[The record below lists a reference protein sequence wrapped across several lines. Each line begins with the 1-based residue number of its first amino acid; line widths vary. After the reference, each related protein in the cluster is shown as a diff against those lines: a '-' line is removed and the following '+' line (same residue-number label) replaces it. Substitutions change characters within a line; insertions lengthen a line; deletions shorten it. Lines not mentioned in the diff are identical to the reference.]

1 MIKEAM
7 EKVVELATPKILE
20 INERSYSSKAIIPIK
35 EPLPATL
42 GDVHTLTGL
51 TDYLKNNVDELDM
64 SQLLIHVQGPTQVV
78 LYERLTEDFF
88 GRPHYLT
95 ATAECPDFHYDH
107 YYDVEMFII
116 KLQAMF
122 LASDPQR
129 QLLSIVG
136 NLKDSNTTK
145 FKDDGVTQ
153 EVTVKAGIT
162 RVEETEIPNPIVLQP
177 WRTFLEI
184 VQPESLFVFRLKAG
198 PAGSPVCALFE
209 ADGGAWRLKAIERIR
224 DWIKKMAPDVA
235 IIA

>member
-7 EKVVELATPKILE
+7 EKVVEMATPKLIKV
-20 INERSYSSKAIIPIK
+20 NERSYSSKTIFPVM
-35 EPLPATL
+35 EPVPAVLT
-42 GDVHTLTGL
+42 DIHTLTGL
-51 TDYLKNNVDELDM
+51 TDYLKTNIDKLDM
-64 SQLLIHVQGPTQVV
+64 SQLLIHVQGPAHVA
-78 LYERLTEDFF
+78 LCSRLTGDFLS
-88 GRPHYLT
+88 RPHYLT
-95 ATAECPDFHYDH
+95 ATAECPDFLYDH
-107 YYDVEMFII
+107 YYSVEMFII
-116 KLQAMF
+116 KLQAIF
-122 LASDPQR
+122 LPTELQR

-177 WRTFLEI
+177 YRTFFEI
-184 VQPESLFVFRLKAG
+184 GQPESLFVFRLKTG
-198 PAGSPVCALFE
+198 PNGSPLCALFE

-224 DWIKKMAPDVA
+224 DWIKKMVPEVA